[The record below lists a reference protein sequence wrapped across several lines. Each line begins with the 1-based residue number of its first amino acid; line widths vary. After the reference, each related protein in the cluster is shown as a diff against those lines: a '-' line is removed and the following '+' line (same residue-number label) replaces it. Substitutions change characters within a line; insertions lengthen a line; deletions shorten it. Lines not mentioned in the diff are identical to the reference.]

1 MRPRVTIVGGGL
13 AGASLACALE
23 TLDLDITV
31 LEATPLEQTDQPSFD
46 ERTIAL
52 TFSSRHVLE
61 GIGIWPEIAMGAGP
75 IHRIHISNRGH
86 AGFTRLDRD
95 LIGTDALGYVV
106 PTRILGQAL
115 TERLR
120 YSTRI
125 DYRCPAQARRIDPD
139 PKGTGIHVDVSG
151 EKIASSLVVLAE
163 GGRSPLAKFVG
174 LKVQE
179 KQYGQ
184 EALVGIVGVD
194 RDQDATAYERFTRHG
209 PLALLPLDSRRFAL
223 AWTLPQQE
231 AREMLTLPQNVFLKA
246 LQETFGDRAG
256 LFNRCDRLQVYPL
269 RRAELE
275 NPVGERLVALGNA
288 AHVVHPVAGQGFNLG
303 LRDVAHLAE
312 ELSRGLGEG
321 EDIGSPEILDRYGRS
336 RQRQAKRVLR
346 FTDGLLQIFAN
357 EYPGLSMGR
366 NLALNLLEVFPPA
379 KRVLLKRTAGLSG
392 ALPRL
397 ARGLPLGTG
406 L

>member
-1 MRPRVTIVGGGL
+1 MRPRVTIIGGGL
-13 AGASLACALE
+13 AGASLACALG

-31 LEATPLEQTDQPSFD
+31 LEATPLEQDAQPSFD

-61 GIGIWPEIAMGAGP
+61 GIGIWPEIAMEAGP

-86 AGFTRLDRD
+86 AGFARLDRD

-115 TERLR
+115 TKRLR
-120 YSTRI
+120 HSTRI
-125 DYRCPAQARRIDPD
+125 DYRCPAQANRIDPD
-139 PKGTGIHVDVSG
+139 PKGADIHVDVSG
-151 EKIASSLVVLAE
+151 ERIASSLVVLAE
-163 GGRSPLAKFVG
+163 GGRSPLAKLTG
-174 LKVQE
+174 LTVQE
-179 KQYGQ
+179 KQYSQ

-209 PLALLPLDSRRFAL
+209 PLALLPLDPRRFAL

-231 AREMLTLPQNVFLKA
+231 AREMLTLPQDVFLEA
-246 LQETFGDRAG
+246 LQEAFGDRAG
-256 LFNRCDRLQVYPL
+256 FFNRCDRLQVYPL

-275 NPVGERLVALGNA
+275 NPVAERLVALGNA

-321 EDIGSPEILDRYGRS
+321 KDIGSPEILDRYDQS
-336 RQRQAKRVLR
+336 RQRQTKRVQR

-357 EYPGLSMGR
+357 EYAGLSMGR
-366 NLALNLLEVFPPA
+366 NIALNLLEVFPPA

>member
-1 MRPRVTIVGGGL
+1 MKRRVTIVGGGL
-13 AGASLACALE
+13 AGGSLACALE
-23 TLDLDITV
+23 TLDLDIVV
-31 LEATPLEQTDQPSFD
+31 LEATPLEQNDQPSFD

-52 TFSSRHVLE
+52 TFTSRRVLE
-61 GIGIWPEIAMGAGP
+61 GIGIWPAIAAESGP

-120 YSTRI
+120 QSPRI
-125 DYRCPAQARRIDPD
+125 DYRCPAEVNGIEPD
-139 PKGTGIHVDVSG
+139 AENSSRDVDVSG
-151 EKIASSLVVLAE
+151 ERISSSLVVLAD
-163 GGRSPLAKFVG
+163 GGRSSLAESAG
-174 LKVQE
+174 LKVRE
-179 KQYGQ
+179 KQYSQ

-209 PLALLPLDSRRFAL
+209 PLALLPLDRRRFAL
-223 AWTLPQQE
+223 AWTLPQE
-231 AREMLTLPQNVFLKA
+231 KAREMLTLPKAGFLDA

-256 LFNRCDRLQVYPL
+256 FFNRCDRLQAYPL
-269 RRAELE
+269 RRTEVE
-275 NPVGERLVALGNA
+275 NPVGQRLVALGNA
-288 AHVVHPVAGQGFNLG
+288 AHIVHPVAGQGFNLG

-312 ELSRGLGEG
+312 ELSKGLNSRR
-321 EDIGSPEILDRYGRS
+321 DIGSPEILSQYARN
-336 RQRQAKRVLR
+336 RQRQTKRVLR

-357 EYPGLSMGR
+357 EYAGLSLGR
-366 NLALNLLEVFPPA
+366 NVALNLLEVLPPA
-379 KRVLLKRTAGLSG
+379 KQALLKRTAGLSG
-392 ALPRL
+392 TLPRL
-397 ARGLPLGTG
+397 ARGLPVGTG